1 MAFAPPRDKPYA
13 GRAGNRRVIN
23 PFKIILK
30 QMMTALN
37 LQMIA
42 SAGGTVEVN
51 AANYTALNLQ
61 MIANAGKNK
70 GAELIVKNANKL
82 TALNCQ
88 MIASANPGHVH
99 FDFT

>member
-1 MAFAPPRDKPYA
+1 
-13 GRAGNRRVIN
+13 
-23 PFKIILK
+23 
-30 QMMTALN
+30 
-37 LQMIA
+37 
-42 SAGGTVEVN
+42 
-51 AANYTALNLQ
+51 

-99 FDFT
+99 FDFTKGDVEVLISRRSEVVLFCLSGGLRSSEATASLILWCLVHISPFT

>member
-1 MAFAPPRDKPYA
+1 
-13 GRAGNRRVIN
+13 
-23 PFKIILK
+23 
-30 QMMTALN
+30 MMTTLN

-42 SAGGTVEVN
+42 SAGGQVEVN

-70 GAELIVKNANKL
+70 GAKLIVKNANKL
-82 TALNCQ
+82 TTLNCQ
-88 MIASANPGHVH
+88 MIASANPGHVF